1 MGRVDGKGGGGG
13 RRAAG
18 GWEGQLGQREVMKCK
33 DNKEASSW
41 NTFEPTKRIAPQ
53 SVFRAHKQG
62 CMGLGKGKTV
72 HHVHVGE
79 RRDSAESQS
88 GGT

>member
-1 MGRVDGKGGGGG
+1 MGRVDGKGGEGGG
-13 RRAAG
+13 GLRGDGRG
-18 GWEGQLGQREVMKCK
+18 NSVREVMKCK
-33 DNKEASSW
+33 DNKEASRW
-41 NTFEPTKRIAPQ
+41 NTFEPANRTAPQ

-72 HHVHVGE
+72 NRMHVGE